1 MFQKVLSTTAVALAA
16 AKLVSAQTY
25 TSCDPR
31 EKSCAPD
38 PAFGS
43 DVVTIDFTKGESD
56 YFTIAEGTTLT
67 YSDKGAAFSMKKET
81 EAPTITST
89 KYIFFGKVDVV
100 VQAAPGQGIVT
111 SSVLQSDDRDEIDW
125 EWIGS
130 DSAQVQTNY
139 FGKGDDSTFDRG
151 GYSPVTNPETTTHTY
166 TIDWTK
172 DYVHW
177 IIDGTLV
184 RELKYE
190 DAKDGTRFPQTPCQL
205 KLGTW
210 VAGSSTEPE
219 GTVQWA
225 GGLADFSKGP
235 FTAYYQKVTIQD
247 YSNGVD
253 GAKEYVWE
261 SGSDGSYG
269 SIQVKTTGGDDDT
282 TTTTSSA
289 KSTTTKAA
297 SSTSSKDDETTTTSD
312 SKTKTTLA
320 TVTST
325 ASSDDSSSTSDSAS
339 ASASSGAGHNASQT
353 GSATP
358 TETGSASETSGA
370 ATTSSSPAA
379 TGAAFRSSFSGALVG
394 AGVLA
399 ALAL

>member
-1 MFQKVLSTTAVALAA
+1 MFSKILSTAAVALAA
-16 AKLVSAQTY
+16 TELVSAQTY
-25 TSCDPR
+25 TACDPR
-31 EKSCAPD
+31 KKSCPPD
-38 PAFGS
+38 PAFGKEN
-43 DVVTIDFTKGESD
+43 VVTIDFTQGESS
-56 YFTIAEGTTLT
+56 YFTAADGTTID
-67 YSDKGAAFSMKKET
+67 YSDKGAAFTMKKET

-89 KYIFFGKVDVV
+89 KYIFFGKIDVEV
-100 VQAAPGQGIVT
+100 ECAPGQGIVT

-130 DSAQVQTNY
+130 DTAQVQTNY

-151 GYSPVTNPETTTHTY
+151 GYSKVANPATTTHTY

-190 DAKDGTRFPQTPCQL
+190 DAKDGTRFPQTPAQL

-235 FTAYYQKVTIQD
+235 FTAYYKKVTIQD
-247 YSNGVD
+247 YAGGVAN
-253 GAKEYVWE
+253 AKQYVWK
-261 SGSDGSYG
+261 SGSDGSYQSIEVETKDG
-269 SIQVKTTGGDDDT
+269 SDSSSDDS
-282 TTTTSSA
+282 TTTSASA
-289 KSTTTKAA
+289 KPTSTKA
-297 SSTSSKDDETTTTSD
+297 SSATKDDETTTTD
-312 SKTKTTLA
+312 SKTKTTLSTIA
-320 TVTST
+320 T
-325 ASSDDSSSTSDSAS
+325 
-339 ASASSGAGHNASQT
+339 SASSNASATSDAAGHVASET

-358 TETGSASETSGA
+358 TASGVASETSSA
-370 ATTSSSPAA
+370 ASTSSSPAA
-379 TGAAFRSSFSGALVG
+379 TGAAFKPGFSGALVG